1 MTGGSGQLERVYYSD
16 DRRAVHALQNHDPP
30 SHEVYREPETQD
42 EEDGGERQACTLCLE
57 CSSSTAGQPGDL
69 LYGRPRTR
77 TVQL

>member
-42 EEDGGERQACTLCLE
+42 EEDGGER
-57 CSSSTAGQPGDL
+57 
-69 LYGRPRTR
+69 
-77 TVQL
+77 